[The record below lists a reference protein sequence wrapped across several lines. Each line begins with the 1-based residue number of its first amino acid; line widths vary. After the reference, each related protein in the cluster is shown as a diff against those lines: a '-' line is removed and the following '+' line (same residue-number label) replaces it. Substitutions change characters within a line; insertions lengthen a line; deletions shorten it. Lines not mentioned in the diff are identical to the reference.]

1 MSEKKI
7 SINPEIKINLFWFMF
22 RNKIFLPKK
31 MPRDKKIY
39 WKTAVNIGK
48 KKVLFWIKEKAIPE
62 PIESMDK
69 ATPKKKA
76 RNGFLILV
84 LIILFLSMKL
94 FCFW

>member
-7 SINPEIKINLFWFMF
+7 NIKPEIKINLFWFMF

-48 KKVLFWIKEKAIPE
+48 KKVLF
-62 PIESMDK
+62 
-69 ATPKKKA
+69 
-76 RNGFLILV
+76 
-84 LIILFLSMKL
+84 
-94 FCFW
+94 